1 MLTTN
6 TLIVVTKLYTLVTKL
21 YTLCFKE
28 VEIGMFYNQ
37 YLEHN
42 GRATPIFQ
50 EIIPVYIPCALHFF
64 SFKFLI

>member
-6 TLIVVTKLYTLVTKL
+6 TLIVVTKL

-42 GRATPIFQ
+42 GRATTIFQ
-50 EIIPVYIPCALHFF
+50 ESIRVYIPCALHVF